1 MRIFVVEEDVG
12 GETTKKT
19 RRLHARNMRKEERR
33 AGGREVKYGRNKSS
47 AAVIKL
53 HLHPLCCKRSELL
66 KARNFSY
73 PSPLHPVTEEQPRV
87 AFISKTWCKS
97 RRSRSRKVVPGLRA
111 PKYIFQPIMTTILGC
126 VCKAAYGR
134 RGQHPLCE
142 YIRRSRGC
150 N

>member
-1 MRIFVVEEDVG
+1 MWLKRTWG
-12 GETTKKT
+12 GGTKKT

-53 HLHPLCCKRSELL
+53 HLHPLYCKRSELL
-66 KARNFSY
+66 KAWNFSY
-73 PSPLHPVTEEQPRV
+73 PSPLHPVKEEQPRV
-87 AFISKTWCKS
+87 AFISTTWCKS

-142 YIRRSRGC
+142 YIRRSHGC